1 MNQEMTLVGIRQTL
15 KGTIN
20 VLTKLMWLFAAGGLG
35 ALARFGL
42 SGFVQRLCG
51 SEFPFGTIAV
61 NLVGCLAFG
70 FVWTLADE
78 RLIISGETR
87 FIILTGFMGAFTT
100 FSTFAFETS
109 GLLRD
114 AEWWSAAGNVLGHNV
129 VGVAAVIGGMALGK
143 LL

>member
-1 MNQEMTLVGIRQTL
+1 MW
-15 KGTIN
+15 
-20 VLTKLMWLFAAGGLG
+20 TKLLWLFAAGGLG
-35 ALARFGL
+35 TLARFGL
-42 SGFVQRLCG
+42 GGFVQRLCG
-51 SEFPFGTIAV
+51 SEFPFGTIVV
-61 NLVGCLAFG
+61 NLVGCLLFG

-78 RLIISGETR
+78 RLLISGETR

-129 VGVAAVIGGMALGK
+129 LGVAGVILGMALGK

>member
-1 MNQEMTLVGIRQTL
+1 MTVTM
-15 KGTIN
+15 
-20 VLTKLMWLFAAGGLG
+20 TKLMWLFAAGGLG
-35 ALARFGL
+35 ALARYALG
-42 SGFVQRLCG
+42 GFVQRWSG
-51 SEFPFGTIAV
+51 SELPFGTIVV
-61 NLVGCLAFG
+61 NLVGCLLFG

-78 RLIISGETR
+78 RLLISGETR

-129 VGVAAVIGGMALGK
+129 LGVAGVILGMALGK

>member
-1 MNQEMTLVGIRQTL
+1 MVW
-15 KGTIN
+15 
-20 VLTKLMWLFAAGGLG
+20 TKLMWLFAAGGLG
-35 ALARFGL
+35 ALARYGL
-42 SGFVQRLCG
+42 GGLVQRWCG
-51 SEFPFGTIAV
+51 SEWPGGTFVV
-61 NLVGCLAFG
+61 NLLGCLAFG

-114 AEWWSAAGNVLGHNV
+114 AQWWSATANILGHNV
-129 VGVAAVIGGMALGK
+129 LGVAAVIAGMALSK

>member
-1 MNQEMTLVGIRQTL
+1 MAW
-15 KGTIN
+15 
-20 VLTKLMWLFAAGGLG
+20 TKLMWLFAAGGLG
-35 ALARFGL
+35 ALARYGL
-42 SGFVQRLCG
+42 GGLVQRWYG
-51 SEFPFGTIAV
+51 SEWPVGTFVV

-114 AEWWSAAGNVLGHNV
+114 AQWWSAAGNVLGHNV
-129 VGVAAVIGGMALGK
+129 LGVAAVIAGMALSK

>member
-1 MNQEMTLVGIRQTL
+1 MAW
-15 KGTIN
+15 
-20 VLTKLMWLFAAGGLG
+20 TKLMWLFAAGGLG
-35 ALARFGL
+35 ALARYGL
-42 SGFVQRLCG
+42 GGFVQRWYG
-51 SEFPFGTIAV
+51 SEWPVGTFVV
-61 NLVGCLAFG
+61 NLLGCLAFG

-114 AEWWSAAGNVLGHNV
+114 AQWWSAAGNVLGHNV
-129 VGVAAVIGGMALGK
+129 LGVAAVIAGMALSK